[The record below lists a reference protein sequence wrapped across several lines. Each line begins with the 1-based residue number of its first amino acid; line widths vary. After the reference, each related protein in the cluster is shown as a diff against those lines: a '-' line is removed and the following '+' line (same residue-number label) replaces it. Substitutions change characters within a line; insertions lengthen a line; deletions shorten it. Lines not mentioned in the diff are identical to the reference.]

1 MNKMKNIWRNI
12 FLSMGGLLIA
22 ACIVCT
28 FLYGRSQ
35 RGQIVCRKIEVVVQD
50 SMDIRFI
57 SSDEIVRSIR
67 KEYGRCIGMKLDSI
81 DLVKIEDLI
90 DRKSAVLKSQAYT
103 TKDSVLHVEVTQRKP
118 LVRFQKGSTGFYA
131 DEDGFVVPL
140 QSTYAPHIQIVD
152 GNIPIKVA
160 QGHKGEIENPKS
172 RKWLLDVIEMV
183 HHIEGNKDWKRII
196 VQIHVNEDGDIV
208 LVPREGKEKFIFG
221 YPEQLEEKFEK
232 LRKYYTAIIPKAG
245 KETYKV
251 VDLRYKGQ
259 IVCK

>member
-57 SSDEIVRSIR
+57 SSEEIVRSIR

-81 DLVKIEDLI
+81 DLVKIENLI
-90 DRKSAVLKSQAYT
+90 DNKSAVLKSQAYT
-103 TKDSVLHVEVTQRKP
+103 TKDSVLHIEVSQRKP
-118 LVRFQKGSTGFYA
+118 LVRFQKGKSGFYA
-131 DEDGFVVPL
+131 DEEGYVFPL

-152 GNIPIKVA
+152 GNIPVKVA
-160 QGHKGEIENPKS
+160 EGHKGEIEDPKS
-172 RKWLLDVIEMV
+172 REWLLDMIEMV
-183 HHIEGNKDWKRII
+183 RYIESSKDWKRVI
-196 VQIHVNEDGDIV
+196 VQIHVNKDGNIV

-221 YPEQLEEKFEK
+221 YPDNIEEKFEK
-232 LRKYYTAIIPKAG
+232 FRKYYTAIIPEAG
-245 KETYKV
+245 KEKYKT
-251 VDLRYKGQ
+251 VDLRFKGQ
-259 IVCK
+259 IICK